1 MATCLAELKDHLP
14 VFPRITGLK
23 HPRFGDLSRPDSVVM
38 PSPPPWSGS
47 YYQAK
52 DPIFI
57 HLTVTGRCN
66 ASCKGCINAAVTL
79 GLEAPRSLLVTSG
92 ETVPERDAR
101 AIVNLVARYPGETVT
116 VCFYGGEPFLAA
128 DKMDA
133 IVRLISTFP
142 EAERIRYLVYTN
154 GELLSRALDKYP
166 HLMETIWLYSVSIDG
181 DEEQHNRIRRGT
193 KLSRII
199 ANLRRLRR
207 AVSSRVLQW
216 STLREEQSLLRCFQQ
231 FMELYAEGLA
241 DYFFWHWVETFEPLE
256 DLAGYVARYEE
267 EFSAILDVYL
277 QHLKEGRVLPI
288 VHLNELIIY
297 ALSGHKRGHTACG
310 VELAKNYDLVDGR
323 LHACA
328 DLPPEWALGE
338 IGEDGSVI
346 FSVSPDLEALVA
358 YKESLGCSNCGVH
371 AYCGG
376 RCPVQ
381 ALTGSPLRTL
391 QYCQLTRLHVGLVLE
406 RLPELVSLLKRAKI
420 SLQDIYD
427 HSAFLAPYT
436 DVVP

>member
-1 MATCLAELKDHLP
+1 
-14 VFPRITGLK
+14 
-23 HPRFGDLSRPDSVVM
+23 
-38 PSPPPWSGS
+38 
-47 YYQAK
+47 
-52 DPIFI
+52 
-57 HLTVTGRCN
+57 
-66 ASCKGCINAAVTL
+66 
-79 GLEAPRSLLVTSG
+79 
-92 ETVPERDAR
+92 
-101 AIVNLVARYPGETVT
+101 
-116 VCFYGGEPFLAA
+116 
-128 DKMDA
+128 
-133 IVRLISTFP
+133 
-142 EAERIRYLVYTN
+142 
-154 GELLSRALDKYP
+154 
-166 HLMETIWLYSVSIDG
+166 
-181 DEEQHNRIRRGT
+181 
-193 KLSRII
+193 
-199 ANLRRLRR
+199 
-207 AVSSRVLQW
+207 
-216 STLREEQSLLRCFQQ
+216 
-231 FMELYAEGLA
+231 
-241 DYFFWHWVETFEPLE
+241 
-256 DLAGYVARYEE
+256 
-267 EFSAILDVYL
+267 
-277 QHLKEGRVLPI
+277 
-288 VHLNELIIY
+288 
-297 ALSGHKRGHTACG
+297 HTACG